1 MGSEAAL
8 AEGFLSSV
16 SPCVDLLGPE
26 AVCSG
31 KGLERIHGLSPHRIM
46 ARCSLHVTFCK
57 FGCKYLE

>member
-16 SPCVDLLGPE
+16 NPCVDLLGPE

-31 KGLERIHGLSPHRIM
+31 KGLEGIHGLSPSAQDRGKM
-46 ARCSLHVTFCK
+46 FPTCDFLQVW
-57 FGCKYLE
+57 L